1 MAAVDDLCRSYL
13 DLKWHFNPA
22 DGSLAGAVAYDGR
35 LGSFDAE
42 SMRAHLAAFRS
53 LAGAAEDLDTADLQE
68 EIDRTALLD
77 DMRTLLFRF
86 EFERPHVRNP
96 SFWLTH
102 VFEGVYAL
110 LARRDGQDGQDGR
123 DGRDGRVGL
132 GKWAPAMVERLK
144 AAPEFLDSARVTLK
158 EPPAV
163 FVDAAL
169 GALGG
174 GGELIAQAAAVFGAA
189 APELAEELNAAA
201 RGALE
206 ALARYGR
213 ALGSEILP
221 SDDPHAFAVGEEQ
234 FARRLHHEHALRG
247 GAGELWR
254 YGMHLV
260 EETRAAV
267 EAAAREVDA
276 SRPWREVVERLMAD
290 APAGDVLAAYR
301 DEVERARGF
310 LDETGLAPLPTVP
323 LDVVPTPS
331 FLASLV
337 PFAAYAQPPVELG
350 GPGLFYV
357 TVPNGAPV
365 TAKAAPHCVHQIPS
379 LAAHEALPG
388 HHLQMTSAQGLHSEV
403 RRHLWTP
410 VTVEGWALY
419 GETLMYEGGFFRT
432 PEARLFHLVSLLWR
446 AARIVLDVGLHT
458 RGLAPAEAVD
468 ELMASMPMERRSAEA
483 EVRRYCAMPTYQ
495 LSYAVGRREIL
506 LLRDA
511 YRMRAGPGYQARA
524 FHADLLSY
532 GGLPI
537 SLARWGMGLDE

>member
-1 MAAVDDLCRSYL
+1 ML
-13 DLKWHFNPA
+13 
-22 DGSLAGAVAYDGR
+22 
-35 LGSFDAE
+35 
-42 SMRAHLAAFRS
+42 
-53 LAGAAEDLDTADLQE
+53 
-68 EIDRTALLD
+68 
-77 DMRTLLFRF
+77 
-86 EFERPHVRNP
+86 
-96 SFWLTH
+96 
-102 VFEGVYAL
+102 
-110 LARRDGQDGQDGR
+110 
-123 DGRDGRVGL
+123 
-132 GKWAPAMVERLK
+132 ERLE
-144 AAPEFLDSARVTLK
+144 AAPKFLDEARATLR

-163 FVDAAL
+163 FVDTAL

-174 GGELIAQAAAVFGAA
+174 GGELIAQAAVVFGRSS
-189 APELAEELNAAA
+189 PELAEALTAAA
-201 RGALE
+201 GRTLE
-206 ALARYGR
+206 PLTRYGR

-221 SDDPHAFAVGEEQ
+221 SDDPNSFAVGEEQ

-267 EAAAREVDA
+267 AAAAREVDPT
-276 SRPWREVVERLMAD
+276 RPWHDVVERLMGD

-310 LDETGLAPLPTVP
+310 LEETGLAPLPTVR

-365 TAKAAPHCVHQIPS
+365 IAKAAPHCVHQIPS

-388 HHLQMTSAQGLHSEV
+388 HHRQMTSAQGLASQV

-419 GETLMYEGGFFRT
+419 GETVMYEGGFFRT

-458 RGLAPAEAVD
+458 RGLAPSEAVD

-495 LSYAVGRREIL
+495 LSYAVGRRETL
-506 LLRDA
+506 ALRDA
-511 YRMRAGPGYQARA
+511 CRGREGSRFSAPR
-524 FHADLLSY
+524 FHAELLSY
-532 GGLPI
+532 GGLPV

>member
-1 MAAVDDLCRSYL
+1 MALVDDLCRSYL

-22 DGSLAGAVAYDGR
+22 DGSLAGAVAHDGR
-35 LGSFDAE
+35 LGTFDAE

-53 LAGAAEDLDTADLQE
+53 LAGAAEELDTDSLQE

-86 EFERPHVRNP
+86 EYEKPHVRNP

-102 VFEGVYAL
+102 LFEGVYAL
-110 LARRDGQDGQDGR
+110 MSRRGGR
-123 DGRDGRVGL
+123 DGRDGREL
-132 GKWAPAMVERLK
+132 GVWAPAMLERLK
-144 AAPEFLDSARVTLK
+144 AAPKFLDQGRATLK
-158 EPPAV
+158 APPAV

-174 GGELIAQAAAVFGAA
+174 GGELIAQAAGVFGAA
-189 APELAEELNAAA
+189 APELAEELTEAA

-206 ALARYGR
+206 ALTRYGR

-221 SDDPHAFAVGEEQ
+221 SDDPNSFAVGEEQ

-260 EETRAAV
+260 EETKEAV
-267 EAAAREVDA
+267 AAAAREVDPA
-276 SRPWREVVERLMAD
+276 RPWREVVERLMGD

-310 LDETGLAPLPTVP
+310 LEETGVAPLPTVP

-365 TAKAAPHCVHQIPS
+365 TAKVSPHCVHQIPS

-388 HHLQMTSAQGLHSEV
+388 HHLQMTSAQGLPSEV

-419 GETLMYEGGFFRT
+419 GESLMYEGGFFRT

-458 RGLAPAEAVD
+458 RGLTPAEAVD
-468 ELMASMPMERRSAEA
+468 ELIASMPMERRSAEA

-495 LSYAVGRREIL
+495 LSYAIGRREIL
-506 LLRDA
+506 LLRES
-511 YRMRAGPGYQARA
+511 YRARAGSGYSARA

-537 SLARWGMGLDE
+537 SLARWGMGLDDE